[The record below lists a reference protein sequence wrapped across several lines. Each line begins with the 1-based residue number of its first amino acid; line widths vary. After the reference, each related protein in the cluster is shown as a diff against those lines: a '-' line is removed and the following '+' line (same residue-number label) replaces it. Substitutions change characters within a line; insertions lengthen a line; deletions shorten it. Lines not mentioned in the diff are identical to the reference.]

1 MENINSFYINSLLA
15 DASYIDLESYQNLS
29 ASEELED
36 RLTPT
41 LTAYIAENF
50 EVLASL
56 PSSENSGFNCV
67 VWRGRTG
74 TDYAGQVFVSMRG
87 TQETEDVLDDATLA
101 TTGVAYDQIADMVN
115 WWLRVNNP
123 SVQKVKQIK
132 VLTYLSNGLIS
143 RTFDEV
149 SFRLAVTQENLRPQ
163 LVH

>member
-1 MENINSFYINSLLA
+1 MNELTNMYINALLA
-15 DASYIDLESYQNLS
+15 DASYINHNNNQINTDEEGKLS
-29 ASEELED
+29 G

-41 LTAYIAENF
+41 LATYIADNF
-50 EVLASL
+50 EILSSL
-56 PSSENSGFNCV
+56 PDSENSDFNCV

-123 SVQKVKQIK
+123 SVQNKINFSSA
-132 VLTYLSNGLIS
+132 LSNSGRQTCLS
-143 RTFDEV
+143 
-149 SFRLAVTQENLRPQ
+149 NY
-163 LVH
+163 

>member
-56 PSSENSGFNCV
+56 PDSENSGFNCV
-67 VWRGRTG
+67 VWGGRAG

-87 TQETEDVLDDATLA
+87 TQGLADILEDGILA
-101 TTGVAYDQIADMVN
+101 TTGVAYEQMSGI
-115 WWLRVNNP
+115 
-123 SVQKVKQIK
+123 
-132 VLTYLSNGLIS
+132 
-143 RTFDEV
+143 
-149 SFRLAVTQENLRPQ
+149 
-163 LVH
+163 